1 MQDKITSAH
10 ESGPTI
16 RAYQNYLNLHSSI
29 HTKYSRLENNV
40 TLTKQDG
47 ANGKDLTRLISQLPS
62 RICGPGY
69 RVYYVRY
76 ADDFLIGING
86 TKSLA
91 ENLKSEIDKF
101 LSETLKLTMSIDK
114 TKITSATPT
123 RVVNN
128 VNQEAV
134 IFLGTEIK
142 RIQSISPNQPTIIV
156 KTNNNNNNNNQNRN
170 KNNNN
175 NNNNNN
181 INNNYKNKNK
191 NKDKN
196 KNTNNVVRRRN
207 HATKLS
213 LLIPIQRV
221 VEKLAALQFCNIK
234 DYAQGQ
240 IKPMGKAS

>member
-10 ESGPTI
+10 ETGPTT
-16 RAYQNYLNLHSSI
+16 RAYKNYPNLHSSI

-62 RICGPGY
+62 RKCGPDY

-86 TKSLA
+86 PKSLA

-101 LSETLKLTMSIDK
+101 LSETLKLTMSLDK

-156 KTNNNNNNNNQNRN
+156 KTNNNNNNNNKNRN
-170 KNNNN
+170 KNK
-175 NNNNNN
+175 NNNN
-181 INNNYKNKNK
+181 INNNNN
-191 NKDKN
+191 N

-221 VEKLAALQFCNIK
+221 VEKLAALQFCTIK